1 MSAPRFTSF
10 LTFCLKCVLCIL
22 RLAATSS
29 SVVRGGVSKSQKRR
43 QVGEDERPRGLSNL
57 AYYTCAS
64 RIRGSFT
71 SLGSSSIRAGL
82 SKRLQICADL
92 TQKCDVK

>member
-82 SKRLQICADL
+82 SKRLRICADL